1 MIPQRNISLLANRL
15 HKEHGGRRIPEA
27 VLERDYCLAWF
38 LIGLSQSNLRDLLV
52 FKAGTALKRCHFGDY
67 RFSEDLDFTLARRV
81 AFAKIREELEEVY
94 ELVVQ
99 ASGIPFSFE
108 AEDRQTHVNS
118 YTFYLRYQGPLPTS
132 NTVKVDITV
141 SEILLFPVEQLPV
154 LRTYPEFEDVPED
167 RPISVYSLNEIATE
181 KIVALQD
188 RARNEPRDLYDLW
201 FLTSHAGVA
210 IGQLIGAITEKLRF
224 REKDIAGV
232 DDRIIAKEARL
243 KALWDV
249 RLGHQ
254 MEALPSTRRS
264 SVQYAVSCARRTSP
278 NRR

>member
-15 HKEHGGRRIPEA
+15 YKEHGGRRIPEA

-38 LIGLSQSNLRDLLV
+38 LAGLSQSKLRNLLI
-52 FKAGTALKRCHFGDY
+52 FKGGTALKRCHFGDY
-67 RFSEDLDFTLARRV
+67 RFSEDLDFTLARKV
-81 AFAKIREELEEVY
+81 EFAEIREGLEEVY
-94 ELVVQ
+94 ELVAQ
-99 ASGIPFSFE
+99 ASGIRFSFE

-141 SEILLFPVEQLPV
+141 SEILVFPIEQLPV

-188 RARNEPRDLYDLW
+188 KARNEPRDLYDLW
-201 FLTSHAGVA
+201 FLTSHAAVD
-210 IGQLIGAITEKLRF
+210 IGHLIGAITEKLRF

-232 DDRIIAKEARL
+232 EDRILAKEARL
-243 KALWDV
+243 MALWNG

-254 MEALPSTRRS
+254 MEALPKYDEVFRTVRRELR
-264 SVQYAVSCARRTSP
+264 QAGFP
-278 NRR
+278 K

>member
-15 HKEHGGRRIPEA
+15 YKEHGGRRIPEA

-38 LIGLSQSNLRDLLV
+38 LAGLSQSKLRDLLI
-52 FKAGTALKRCHFGDY
+52 FKGGTALKRCHFGDY
-67 RFSEDLDFTLARRV
+67 RFSEDLDFTLARKV
-81 AFAKIREELEEVY
+81 EFAEIREGLEEVY
-94 ELVVQ
+94 ELVAQ
-99 ASGIPFSFE
+99 ASGIRFSFE

-141 SEILLFPVEQLPV
+141 SEILVFPVEQLPV

-201 FLTSHAGVA
+201 FLTSHSGVD
-210 IGQLIGAITEKLRF
+210 IGRLIEAVTEKLRF
-224 REKDIAGV
+224 REKDATAV
-232 DDRIIAKEARL
+232 EHRILAKEARL
-243 KALWDV
+243 KALWNG

-254 MEALPSTRRS
+254 MEALPQYDEVFRTIRRELR
-264 SVQYAVSCARRTSP
+264 QAGFP
-278 NRR
+278 Q